1 MIGLTSFSRS
11 WRVPGLGGNL
21 FIVLGRGVR
30 IDTRIVNVPPGL
42 YEQIDRWLA
51 DPALKPLVLEMYQAI
66 GGTLAPGE
74 GQPGQRDLGRQ
85 VKARLADAF
94 RFGELVVMPAPRIL
108 SGGGVEEQ
116 PPTQPGQPGGGQPGQ
131 PQKTWIEIELVDSK
145 GKPVPNERYRIQA
158 PDGQFHSGQLDA
170 SGRVRVSGIDPGEC
184 SVCFPDLDGNEWGP
198 AAQP

>member
-1 MIGLTSFSRS
+1 M
-11 WRVPGLGGNL
+11 PGLGGEL
-21 FIVLGRGVR
+21 FIVLGREVR
-30 IDTRIVNVPPGL
+30 IDTRMVNPPAALSG
-42 YEQIDRWLA
+42 QIDRWLA
-51 DPALKPLVLEMYQAI
+51 DPVLQPLILEMYAAI
-66 GGTLAPGE
+66 GGSLSVSGS
-74 GQPGQRDLGRQ
+74 QLDQRELQRH
-85 VKARLADAF
+85 VKPRLIDAF

>member
-11 WRVPGLGGNL
+11 WRVPGLGGDL

-30 IDTRIVNVPPGL
+30 IDTRIVNAPPGL

-94 RFGELVVMPAPRIL
+94 RFGELVIMPAPRVAPSGPAEEEPQQAGQQ
-108 SGGGVEEQ
+108 SGGQ
-116 PPTQPGQPGGGQPGQ
+116 AAQT
-131 PQKTWIEIELVDSK
+131 QKTWIEIELVDAK
-145 GKPVPNERYRIQA
+145 GKPVPNERFRIQA
-158 PDGQFHSGQLDA
+158 PDGQFHTGQLDTG
-170 SGRVRVSGIDPGEC
+170 GRARVSGIDAGEC
-184 SVCFPDLDGNEWGP
+184 SICFPDLDGREWGP
-198 AAQP
+198 AAQQ